1 MSWVTKRRRDSHS
14 ITPSGVT
21 TAFRPEQK
29 MATPLQKKAQITKIN
44 NTFLRKLGKM
54 YSIMLSKVSIH
65 AFSHMVKQDQE
76 RAIR

>member
-1 MSWVTKRRRDSHS
+1 MA
-14 ITPSGVT
+14 I
-21 TAFRPEQK
+21 RPGT
-29 MATPLQKKAQITKIN
+29 MATPSRAQVPITKIKH
-44 NTFLRKLGKM
+44 TFLRKSGKM